1 VEVKKEI
8 AERLPTIPRYII
20 NAIAL
25 EVSVKQ
31 ELEEKKKQLEQ
42 EALNEAAE
50 QEMHLKMLEAE
61 ETTTDDKMENQYD

>member
-1 VEVKKEI
+1 MEVKKEI

-31 ELEEKKKQLEQ
+31 ELEEKKKLLEQ
-42 EALNEAAE
+42 EAMN
-50 QEMHLKMLEAE
+50 
-61 ETTTDDKMENQYD
+61 